1 MNVYVQVLI
10 IKHYHQFGINYLNC
24 KFCLFFIKNLLFK
37 FISFFNYFPKSKIQD
52 IHDVLEVTVYD
63 EDKDRVE
70 FLGKIAIPLLKVKN
84 GEKHWYALKDKK
96 LRHRVKGHIFL
107 ECWITYNPVNTWNVF

>member
-1 MNVYVQVLI
+1 M
-10 IKHYHQFGINYLNC
+10 
-24 KFCLFFIKNLLFK
+24 KNLKSEFDMYEQNK
-37 FISFFNYFPKSKIQD
+37 TKKTSKIKD

-70 FLGKIAIPLLKVKN
+70 FLGKVALPLLKIKN

-96 LRHRVKGHIFL
+96 LRHRSKGHIFL
-107 ECWITYNPVNTWNVF
+107 ECWITYNQVNIQTKKNLILF